1 MTGISLDLSKR
12 NTGYAIWGGTRVVQA
27 GSHSFQEHVYFGDA
41 LLSFQHWLTHLM
53 KRVEQID
60 ALGPDWVAYEE
71 VMVRNKVHGELH
83 FGMVGILAMACA
95 GLRLPLLGVN
105 TMTMKKVV
113 AGTGKASKE
122 QMVREVQLRYPD
134 LGNIDHDVADAIGVG
149 IVAQRMFMKE
159 GEAPH
164 AKVD

>member
-12 NTGYAIWGGTRVVQA
+12 NTGYAIWGHGKIVEV
-27 GSHSFQEHVYFGDA
+27 GEHSFQKYDYFGDV
-41 LLSFQHWLTHLM
+41 LLEFRSWLGGLM
-53 KRVEQID
+53 VQR
-60 ALGPDWVAYEE
+60 GPLTWMAYEE
-71 VMVRNKVHGELH
+71 VMVRNKLHGELH